1 MANID
6 KNPRQITRLRVEDQN
21 KLERIAGDSEF
32 LNKSL
37 PHRLTTALEIVSER
51 GFGLENSDA
60 TFWMSNDSND
70 ITIGSN
76 ADGELVI
83 DNGFD
88 TYHLPYDSNPDREG
102 ITANLVTS
110 DKLKTLFGNQS
121 MYGSGNID
129 LYVYTL
135 KLSVSFGGGMGY
147 IYIDYQTSDNNNNV
161 EVNSVTKFTTLT
173 KATEGSIISCICSK
187 GTGDGVTVIG
197 NNIRY
202 ENGVWYVYCN
212 DSKYQYSYQGQVS
225 NATITNCS
233 QLKKRTI

>member
-6 KNPRQITRLRVEDQN
+6 KNPRQITRLRVEDQK
-21 KLERIAGDSEF
+21 KLEKIAGDSEF
-32 LNKSL
+32 LNDSL

-60 TFWMSNDSND
+60 IFWMSNDYND

-102 ITANLVTS
+102 ITADIVTS

-121 MYGSGNID
+121 IYGNGNID
-129 LYVYTL
+129 LYKHYL
-135 KLSVSFGGGMGY
+135 K
-147 IYIDYQTSDNNNNV
+147 IT
-161 EVNSVTKFTTLT
+161 
-173 KATEGSIISCICSK
+173 
-187 GTGDGVTVIG
+187 GTGDGGTSSFYILVQSSSNVDCSSTTGATQKLKDLLKVSGTQPIHYEYGVTIDATATCQLVWTG
-197 NNIRY
+197 SLLVVNYNTVNYNITKIEDRV
-202 ENGVWYVYCN
+202 E
-212 DSKYQYSYQGQVS
+212 
-225 NATITNCS
+225 T
-233 QLKKRTI
+233 L